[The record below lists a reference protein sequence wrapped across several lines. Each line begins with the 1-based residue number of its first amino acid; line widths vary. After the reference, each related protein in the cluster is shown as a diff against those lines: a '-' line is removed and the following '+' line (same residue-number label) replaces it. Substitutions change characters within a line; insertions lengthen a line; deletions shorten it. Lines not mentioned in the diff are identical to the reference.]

1 MSETKHEQWLCNFRE
16 NGGYDCMTDSF
27 DITRDGSI
35 IAEVDL
41 RLFGQDNCKEATQEQ
56 LQEGRKVADIIA
68 AAPDMLAALE
78 AVLDKFEDYGGE
90 TYADGLEVEQVIIK
104 VKDAIAKAKGGAK

>member
-1 MSETKHEQWLCNFRE
+1 MIETKHTPGPWEVSDTSVCLDGPLSSWNRTICDLGHYGSDGRTCYPNAKA
-16 NGGYDCMTDSF
+16 NG
-27 DITRDGSI
+27 
-35 IAEVDL
+35 L
-41 RLFGQDNCKEATQEQ
+41 L
-56 LQEGRKVADIIA
+56 IA